1 MMRLYY
7 AETMMPRKV
16 CAVAKLLDMPLDYV
30 LVDLGKGEHR
40 TPAFRAMNPAGKVP
54 VLVDGDLTLSEAD
67 AIAMHL
73 AVKAGSD
80 LWPSDPARQVE
91 VQRWLSFAAHELNPQ
106 TGALYFEH
114 IIKSHFG
121 MGPVD
126 AEAEATTI
134 KAAKRHL
141 SVLDGRLAASRW
153 LAGDSLT
160 IADIAAGVT
169 LPWAQKANIPLAD
182 FAHVRRWHDE
192 LSRLKGWL
200 DPWPERAA
208 AAA

>member
-1 MMRLYY
+1 MMKLYY

-16 CAVAKLLDMPLDYV
+16 CAVAKLLDSPIDYAY
-30 LVDLGKGEHR
+30 VDLGKGEHR

-54 VLVDGDLTLSEAD
+54 VLRDGDLTLFEAD

-106 TGALYFEH
+106 TGTLYFEH
-114 IIKSHFG
+114 VIKPHFG

-126 AEAEATTI
+126 ADAEVAAI

-141 SVLDGRLAASRW
+141 SVLDGRLATSRW
-153 LAGDSLT
+153 LAGEGLT
-160 IADIAAGVT
+160 IADIAAGIT

-182 FAHVRRWHDE
+182 FAHVSRWHDD

>member
-1 MMRLYY
+1 
-7 AETMMPRKV
+7 
-16 CAVAKLLDMPLDYV
+16 V
-30 LVDLGKGEHR
+30 L
-40 TPAFRAMNPAGKVP
+40 T
-54 VLVDGDLTLSEAD
+54 DGDLTLFEAD

-73 AVKAGSD
+73 AIKAGSD
-80 LWPSDPARQVE
+80 LWPSDPAKQVE

-114 IIKSHFG
+114 VIKSYFG

-126 AEAEATTI
+126 AEAEAAAI

-141 SVLDGRLAASRW
+141 GVLDGRLAVSRW

-160 IADIAAGVT
+160 LADISAGVT
-169 LPWAQKANIPLAD
+169 LPWAEKANIPLAD
-182 FAHVRRWHDE
+182 FAHVRRWHDD

>member
-1 MMRLYY
+1 MMKLYY

-16 CAVAKLLDMPLDYV
+16 CAVAKLLDLPLDYIR
-30 LVDLGKGEHR
+30 VDLGKGEHR
-40 TPAFRAMNPAGKVP
+40 TPAFRAMNPACKVP
-54 VLVDGDLTLSEAD
+54 VLTDGDLTLFEAD

-73 AVKAGSD
+73 AIKAGSD
-80 LWPSDPARQVE
+80 LWPSDPAKQVE

-114 IIKSHFG
+114 VIKSYFG

-126 AEAEATTI
+126 AEAEAAAI

-141 SVLDGRLAASRW
+141 GVLDGRLAVSRW

-160 IADIAAGVT
+160 LADISAGVT
-169 LPWAQKANIPLAD
+169 LPWAEKANIPLAD
-182 FAHVRRWHDE
+182 FAHVRRWHDD